1 MRPGE
6 VVSVTGRNGAGK
18 TTLLRILGG
27 LVAPDRG
34 DVVLDG
40 IRLGTRRR
48 AYQRQIGLL
57 TPGDRGL
64 YARVT
69 VARHLDLWARLALLE
84 RDARAAA
91 ISDCYARFE
100 LAELADLRVD
110 VLSMG
115 QRQRVRLALAF
126 LHAPRLVLLD
136 EPANSLDLE
145 ALAIA
150 ARRGRR
156 RRAPRRPLPRG
167 RAGGRAHGNR
177 RRARAGPARRPPG
190 AGMTRLA
197 PHAAAAA
204 GIFRRDMTVYLSYRW
219 RLGAQY
225 VGVLFSLAVFF
236 YISRLVRVPAFP
248 TPQAYF
254 AFAAVGVIILQVL
267 QATLDIPVAVRQELV
282 AGTFERMAVS
292 PFGPVASILSL
303 FLFPIVSAVLTM
315 LVTLALT
322 ALVFGVDASWSRVPL
337 AIPVAVV
344 GALAL
349 GAIALL
355 FVAMI
360 VRFKQAPGAA
370 YVLAADLA
378 RRGLLLPGRAAAL
391 VAAAGPATCSPSRP
405 PSTSCATCWSAS
417 SCAPRRGAT
426 WRSSSASRLSCSR
439 SASAG

>member
-1 MRPGE
+1 MPLTDDDRLRVAPAAHAQPLSGPSAEPLLAVTGLTKRWRGRPAPTLDGLELEMRPGE

-115 QRQRVRLALAF
+115 QRQRVRVALAF

-145 ALAIA
+145 ALAIVRGA
-150 ARRGRR
+150 VDDVARRGDLCLVV
-156 RRAPRRPLPRG
+156 APE
-167 RAGGRAHGNR
+167 
-177 RRARAGPARRPPG
+177 G
-190 AGMTRLA
+190 APT
-197 PHAAAAA
+197 
-204 GIFRRDMTVYLSYRW
+204 GIDV
-219 RLGAQY
+219 
-225 VGVLFSLAVFF
+225 
-236 YISRLVRVPAFP
+236 
-248 TPQAYF
+248 
-254 AFAAVGVIILQVL
+254 
-267 QATLDIPVAVRQELV
+267 
-282 AGTFERMAVS
+282 ER
-292 PFGPVASILSL
+292 
-303 FLFPIVSAVLTM
+303 
-315 LVTLALT
+315 
-322 ALVFGVDASWSRVPL
+322 ALVLRD
-337 AIPVAVV
+337 
-344 GALAL
+344 
-349 GAIALL
+349 
-355 FVAMI
+355 
-360 VRFKQAPGAA
+360 
-370 YVLAADLA
+370 
-378 RRGLLLPGRAAAL
+378 GRL
-391 VAAAGPATCSPSRP
+391 EPA
-405 PSTSCATCWSAS
+405 
-417 SCAPRRGAT
+417 
-426 WRSSSASRLSCSR
+426 
-439 SASAG
+439 

>member
-1 MRPGE
+1 MHPGE

-145 ALAIA
+145 ALAIVRGA
-150 ARRGRR
+150 VDDVARRGDLCLVV
-156 RRAPRRPLPRG
+156 APE
-167 RAGGRAHGNR
+167 
-177 RRARAGPARRPPG
+177 G
-190 AGMTRLA
+190 APT
-197 PHAAAAA
+197 
-204 GIFRRDMTVYLSYRW
+204 GIDV
-219 RLGAQY
+219 
-225 VGVLFSLAVFF
+225 
-236 YISRLVRVPAFP
+236 
-248 TPQAYF
+248 
-254 AFAAVGVIILQVL
+254 
-267 QATLDIPVAVRQELV
+267 
-282 AGTFERMAVS
+282 ER
-292 PFGPVASILSL
+292 
-303 FLFPIVSAVLTM
+303 
-315 LVTLALT
+315 
-322 ALVFGVDASWSRVPL
+322 ALVLRD
-337 AIPVAVV
+337 
-344 GALAL
+344 
-349 GAIALL
+349 
-355 FVAMI
+355 
-360 VRFKQAPGAA
+360 
-370 YVLAADLA
+370 
-378 RRGLLLPGRAAAL
+378 GRL
-391 VAAAGPATCSPSRP
+391 EPA
-405 PSTSCATCWSAS
+405 
-417 SCAPRRGAT
+417 
-426 WRSSSASRLSCSR
+426 
-439 SASAG
+439 